1 MSVCTERLFSDVDRN
16 TRASGR
22 GTSEKASDERDEKKQ
37 TKERRKERWG
47 KKKRS
52 IDRAFL
58 CDVARAR
65 ARERDAR
72 TTDEW
77 GTRNEN
83 ETKRRQRHTKK
94 EKSLARAMDLDDED
108 EARLDAMQGDRDA
121 IPSGAYAT
129 TTLATM
135 TMTMMRAETNTRTV
149 TRGAEAKKASETM
162 TSRAMTWME
171 RSKASSSSFGRRG
184 WVDARAAARGLARAA
199 TRRAREREGSTA
211 RFVDLETGV
220 RARYVRKGGSERVVI
235 VLHDVGE
242 CAEMHEGLTR
252 ALSESG
258 YETYAPDCRGHGG
271 TSASREGRYGV
282 RDLSADVEA
291 FVVALDLYVRPV
303 CLVGFGMGGVVAC
316 ETARRWPRLV
326 AATVVVECAP
336 TVPPRMYSH
345 CSVQAM
351 VCASVE
357 EVARALASP
366 VFEDDDEP
374 RRCRDVFRRACRR
387 AVTCTTTTTTTGK
400 TRGNENSG
408 VAGDEIVRWR
418 MDPTFYFTYDVDA
431 FRECVETNACH
442 FALVYGERSSLV
454 DHRTASLV
462 VDAASRAAKTSRAY
476 VVPEASRHITDD
488 AFADAR
494 DAVLRAVA
502 RADDDMLVANKQAR
516 TPEGLGIRPL
526 PQYDTLEDALKA
538 LAPRAVPTE
547 AAVEAA
553 LEDARADDECPSDD
567 DSAARF
573 NNRTKLIQNDPE
585 YFGFVG

>member
-1 MSVCTERLFSDVDRN
+1 MKKRA
-16 TRASGR
+16 TRGM
-22 GTSEKASDERDEKKQ
+22 KKKQ
-37 TKERRKERWG
+37 KKRKERWG

-94 EKSLARAMDLDDED
+94 EKSLTRAMDLDDED

-184 WVDARAAARGLARAA
+184 WVDARAAARGLTRAA

-220 RARYVRKGGSERVVI
+220 RARYVRKGGNERVVI

-282 RDLSADVEA
+282 RDLSDDVEA

-526 PQYDTLEDALKA
+526 PQYATLEDALKA

>member
-1 MSVCTERLFSDVDRN
+1 MKKIRETNERNARSTVRFFETS
-16 TRASGR
+16 RAR
-22 GTSEKASDERDEKKQ
+22 GTS
-37 TKERRKERWG
+37 
-47 KKKRS
+47 
-52 IDRAFL
+52 
-58 CDVARAR
+58 
-65 ARERDAR
+65 RERERETRGRR
-72 TTDEW
+72 TTGEK
-77 GTRNEN
+77 
-83 ETKRRQRHTKK
+83 ETEKDKK
-94 EKSLARAMDLDDED
+94 TSLSHSRAMDLDDED

-121 IPSGAYAT
+121 IPSSADS
-129 TTLATM
+129 TTLRTM
-135 TMTMMRAETNTRTV
+135 TMTMMRAETTTPTTV
-149 TRGAEAKKASETM
+149 TCGEEAKKASETM
-162 TSRAMTWME
+162 TTRATVWME
-171 RSKASSSSFGRRG
+171 RSKASSSSIGRRG
-184 WVDARAAARGLARAA
+184 WVDARAAARGLTRAA
-199 TRRAREREGSTA
+199 TRREREREGSNA

-220 RARYVRKGGSERVVI
+220 RARYVRKGGNERVVI
-235 VLHDVGE
+235 VLHDE
-242 CAEMHEGLTR
+242 CAEAHEGLTR

-282 RDLSADVEA
+282 RDLSDDVEA

-345 CSVQAM
+345 CSMQAM

-357 EVARALASP
+357 DVARALASP

-387 AVTCTTTTTTTGK
+387 AVTCTTTTTTTTGK
-400 TRGNENSG
+400 TRGNETSG
-408 VAGDEIVRWR
+408 VAGDQIVRWR

-488 AFADAR
+488 AFTDAR

-526 PQYDTLEDALKA
+526 PQYATLEDALKA

-567 DSAARF
+567 DSTARF

>member
-1 MSVCTERLFSDVDRN
+1 MGKEKTLDRPCV
-16 TRASGR
+16 SL
-22 GTSEKASDERDEKKQ
+22 
-37 TKERRKERWG
+37 RRP
-47 KKKRS
+47 S
-52 IDRAFL
+52 
-58 CDVARAR
+58 RAR
-65 ARERDAR
+65 ARERREDDGR
-72 TTDEW
+72 GVNGDDKETTKDE
-77 GTRNEN
+77 R
-83 ETKRRQRHTKK
+83 KK
-94 EKSLARAMDLDDED
+94 DKNKDESLSRGMDLDDED

-121 IPSGAYAT
+121 IPSGAAT
-129 TTLATM
+129 TTLRTM
-135 TMTMMRAETNTRTV
+135 TMTMTRAETTIPTV
-149 TRGAEAKKASETM
+149 TRGEEAKKASETM
-162 TSRAMTWME
+162 TTRAMTWME

-184 WVDARAAARGLARAA
+184 WVDARAAARGLTRAA

-220 RARYVRKGGSERVVI
+220 RARYVRKGGNERVVI

-282 RDLSADVEA
+282 RDLSDDVEA

-357 EVARALASP
+357 DVARALASP

-400 TRGNENSG
+400 TRGNETSG
-408 VAGDEIVRWR
+408 VVGDEIVRWR
-418 MDPTFYFTYDVDA
+418 MDPTFFFTYDVDA

-488 AFADAR
+488 AFTDAR

-502 RADDDMLVANKQAR
+502 RADDDMLVGNKQAR

-526 PQYDTLEDALKA
+526 PQYATLEDALKA